1 MIRVCTNQF
10 SLIRFLWLN
19 LSIPPQTTPAM
30 GGIEDD
36 DHGSDV
42 ETSVT
47 SEYEVLP
54 LSSFYYLIEIN
65 HSS

>member
-1 MIRVCTNQF
+1 
-10 SLIRFLWLN
+10 
-19 LSIPPQTTPAM
+19 M
-30 GGIEDD
+30 GGVEDD

-54 LSSFYYLIEIN
+54 LSSFYLIEIN
-65 HSS
+65 HSSWFH